1 MFHLERYL
9 TFNCHQL
16 LIIIIIKLT
25 ILISTSKFF
34 NTDVTVFI
42 PLLLYEE
49 GKIMILR
56 LSIILNLKC
65 GTRNNHARRKN
76 AMFINIISENL

>member
-42 PLLLYEE
+42 V
-49 GKIMILR
+49 
-56 LSIILNLKC
+56 
-65 GTRNNHARRKN
+65 
-76 AMFINIISENL
+76 